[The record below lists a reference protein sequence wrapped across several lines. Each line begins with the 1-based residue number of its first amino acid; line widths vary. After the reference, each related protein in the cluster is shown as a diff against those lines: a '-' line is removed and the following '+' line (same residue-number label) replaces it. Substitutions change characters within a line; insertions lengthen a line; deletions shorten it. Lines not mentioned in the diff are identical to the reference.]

1 MYLNKVNLA
10 RMFGVSAPTVY
21 RRVEG
26 IKKEIGGRYN
36 RYAIVGN
43 LISAE
48 VFADYEKYHKRLN
61 NKNLRKTIP
70 PFDMEEAGTYLS
82 NIERRTS
89 LEAKNETLV

>member
-1 MYLNKVNLA
+1 MYTNKINLA
-10 RMFGVSAPTVY
+10 RMFGVSPPTVY

-48 VFADYEKYHKRLN
+48 VYADYEKYHKRLG

-70 PFDMEEAGTYLS
+70 PFDMEEAGAYLS
-82 NIERRTS
+82 EVKRRTS
-89 LEAKNETLV
+89 SERDTLAG